1 MLFQN
6 QEEKESLIQKASER
20 GLISYKGG
28 WYSVLNRYKIQG
40 KNNLLNRLD
49 NESISNSLLDF
60 LAVDQKIIND
70 LNKRILELEQEIQAL
85 HEEAAEDDLE

>member
-85 HEEAAEDDLE
+85 HEEAAEDDL

>member
-6 QEEKESLIQKASER
+6 QEEKENKKKKASER

-85 HEEAAEDDLE
+85 HEEAAEDDL

>member
-28 WYSVLNRYKIQG
+28 WYSLLNRYKIQG
-40 KNNLLNRLD
+40 KNNLLNCLD

-60 LAVDQKIIND
+60 LAVDQKIIDD
-70 LNKRILELEQEIQAL
+70 LNKRVLELEQEIQSFRD
-85 HEEAAEDDLE
+85 EAAGPWI

>member
-28 WYSVLNRYKIQG
+28 WYSLLNRYKIQG
-40 KNNLLNRLD
+40 KNNLLNCLD
-49 NESISNSLLDF
+49 NEAISNSLLDF

-70 LNKRILELEQEIQAL
+70 LNKRVLELEQEIQAL
-85 HEEAAEDDLE
+85 HEEAAGPCI

>member
-28 WYSVLNRYKIQG
+28 WYSILNRYKIQG

-85 HEEAAEDDLE
+85 HEEAAEDGL

>member
-28 WYSVLNRYKIQG
+28 WYSILNRYKIQG

-70 LNKRILELEQEIQAL
+70 LNKRVLELEQEIQAL
-85 HEEAAEDDLE
+85 HEEAAGPCI

>member
-6 QEEKESLIQKASER
+6 QEEKENKKKKASER

-60 LAVDQKIIND
+60 LAVDEKIIND
-70 LNKRILELEQEIQAL
+70 LNKKVAELEKEI
-85 HEEAAEDDLE
+85 ETFYEDASGPCI

>member
-28 WYSVLNRYKIQG
+28 WYSLLNRYKIQG
-40 KNNLLNRLD
+40 KNNLLNCLD
-49 NESISNSLLDF
+49 NEAISNSLLDF
-60 LAVDQKIIND
+60 LTVDPHYANVV
-70 LNKRILELEQEIQAL
+70 L
-85 HEEAAEDDLE
+85 

>member
-28 WYSVLNRYKIQG
+28 WYSLFNRYKIQG

-70 LNKRILELEQEIQAL
+70 LNKRVLELEQEIQAL
-85 HEEAAEDDLE
+85 HEEAAGPCI

>member
-28 WYSVLNRYKIQG
+28 WYSLLNRYKIQG
-40 KNNLLNRLD
+40 KNNLLNCLD

-60 LAVDQKIIND
+60 LAVDEKIIND
-70 LNKRILELEQEIQAL
+70 LNKKVAELEKEI
-85 HEEAAEDDLE
+85 ETFYEDASGPYI